1 MVVIHSSTTVFGRNL
16 IAPRSVIHQVKP
28 ILAGHV
34 AMLELFIDQ
43 KSQQLIYFVSRF
55 LRGQIPHQ
63 ELHLFIWDTLEEWA
77 QLQIS
82 HHTPANFREQVFWHV
97 LYQLEYWSEQ
107 ELLRDK
113 ILRKK
118 LHNCLGY
125 LRGKVCLPLDC
136 VGVRP

>member
-1 MVVIHSSTTVFGRNL
+1 
-16 IAPRSVIHQVKP
+16 
-28 ILAGHV
+28 LAGQV
-34 AMLELFIDQ
+34 AMLDVFIEQ
-43 KSQQLIYFVSRF
+43 KSQQLIYYVSRF

-77 QLQIS
+77 QLQVNY
-82 HHTPANFREQVFWHV
+82 HTPANFQEQVFWHV

-107 ELLRDK
+107 ELQHDK
-113 ILRKK
+113 VLRKQ

-136 VGVRP
+136 VGIRP